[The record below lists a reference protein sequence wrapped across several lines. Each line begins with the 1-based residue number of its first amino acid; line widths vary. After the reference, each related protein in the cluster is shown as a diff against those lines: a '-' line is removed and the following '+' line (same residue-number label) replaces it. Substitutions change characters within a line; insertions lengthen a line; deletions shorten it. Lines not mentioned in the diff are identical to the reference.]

1 MVYKYKVMIALIQR
15 VSEASVSVKGKTV
28 VSIGKGLLVLLGMEK
43 NDSTQEAD
51 RIAEKLLRCRVF
63 EDDNGRLNLD
73 VSAING
79 EVLVVHNFTL
89 AADTKKGNRP
99 GFSTALEA
107 NKAEPLFDYLIQQL
121 ERSHPLIKQGI
132 FGANMQVKLVNDGPV
147 TISLKAHNP

>member
-79 EVLVVHNFTL
+79 EVLVVPNFTL

-121 ERSHPLIKQGI
+121 ERNHPLIKQGV
-132 FGANMQVKLVNDGPV
+132 FGANMQVNLVNDGPL

>member
-79 EVLVVHNFTL
+79 EVLVVPNFTL

-121 ERSHPLIKQGI
+121 EQW
-132 FGANMQVKLVNDGPV
+132 KLL
-147 TISLKAHNP
+147 S

>member
-1 MVYKYKVMIALIQR
+1 MVYKYKAMIALIQR
-15 VSEASVSVKGKTV
+15 VSEASVSVKEKTV

-79 EVLVVHNFTL
+79 EVLVVPNFTL

>member
-79 EVLVVHNFTL
+79 EVLVVPNFTL

-121 ERSHPLIKQGI
+121 KRSHPLIKQGV
-132 FGANMQVKLVNDGPV
+132 FGANMQVNLVNDGPV

>member
-79 EVLVVHNFTL
+79 EVLVVPNFTL

-107 NKAEPLFDYLIQQL
+107 NKAEPLFDYMIQQL

>member
-63 EDDNGRLNLD
+63 EDDSGRLNLD

-79 EVLVVHNFTL
+79 EVLVVPNFTL

>member
-1 MVYKYKVMIALIQR
+1 MVYKYKTMIALIQR

-79 EVLVVHNFTL
+79 EVLVVPNFTL

-121 ERSHPLIKQGI
+121 ERNHPLIKQGV

>member
-1 MVYKYKVMIALIQR
+1 MVYKYKAMIALIQR

-79 EVLVVHNFTL
+79 EVLVVPNFTL

-121 ERSHPLIKQGI
+121 ERNHPLIKQGI
-132 FGANMQVKLVNDGPV
+132 FGAKMQVNLVNDGPV

>member
-79 EVLVVHNFTL
+79 EVLVVPNFTL

-121 ERSHPLIKQGI
+121 ERSHPLIKQGV

>member
-15 VSEASVSVKGKTV
+15 VSEASVSVKEKTV

-79 EVLVVHNFTL
+79 EVLVVPNFTL

-121 ERSHPLIKQGI
+121 ERNHPLIKQGV

>member
-1 MVYKYKVMIALIQR
+1 MVYKYKTMIALIQR

-43 NDSTQEAD
+43 NDFTQEAD
-51 RIAEKLLRCRVF
+51 RIAEKLLHCRIF
-63 EDDNGRLNLD
+63 EDDEGRLNLD
-73 VSAING
+73 VITING
-79 EVLVVHNFTL
+79 EVLIVPNFTL

-99 GFSTALEA
+99 GFSTALEP
-107 NKAEPLFDYLIQQL
+107 NKAEPLFNYLIQQL
-121 ERSHPLIKQGI
+121 ERSYPLIKQGV

>member
-28 VSIGKGLLVLLGMEK
+28 VSIGNGLLVLLGMEK

-79 EVLVVHNFTL
+79 EVLVVPNFTL

>member
-73 VSAING
+73 VSAINV
-79 EVLVVHNFTL
+79 EVLVVPNFTL

>member
-1 MVYKYKVMIALIQR
+1 MVYKYKAMIALIQR
-15 VSEASVSVKGKTV
+15 VSEASVSVKEKTV

-63 EDDNGRLNLD
+63 EDGNGRLNLD

-79 EVLVVHNFTL
+79 EVLVVPNFTL

-121 ERSHPLIKQGI
+121 ERNHPLIKQGV

>member
-15 VSEASVSVKGKTV
+15 VSEASVSVKEKTV

-79 EVLVVHNFTL
+79 EVLVVPNFTL

-121 ERSHPLIKQGI
+121 ERNHPLIKQGV
-132 FGANMQVKLVNDGPV
+132 FGANMQVNLINDGPV
-147 TISLKAHNP
+147 TISLKAHIP

>member
-1 MVYKYKVMIALIQR
+1 MVYKYKTMIALIQR

-79 EVLVVHNFTL
+79 EVLVVPNFTL

-107 NKAEPLFDYLIQQL
+107 NKAEPLFDYLIKQL
-121 ERSHPLIKQGI
+121 ERNHPLIKQGV

>member
-28 VSIGKGLLVLLGMEK
+28 VSIGKGLLVLLGIEK

-79 EVLVVHNFTL
+79 EVLVVPNFTL

-121 ERSHPLIKQGI
+121 ERSHPLIKQGV
-132 FGANMQVKLVNDGPV
+132 FGANMQVNLVNDGPV

>member
-79 EVLVVHNFTL
+79 EVLVVPNFTL

-147 TISLKAHNP
+147 TISLKAPNP

>member
-15 VSEASVSVKGKTV
+15 VSKASVSVKGKTV
-28 VSIGKGLLVLLGMEK
+28 VSISKGLLVLLGMEK

-51 RIAEKLLRCRVF
+51 RIAEKLLYCRVF

-79 EVLVVHNFTL
+79 EVLVVPNFTL

-121 ERSHPLIKQGI
+121 ERNHPLIKQGI
-132 FGANMQVKLVNDGPV
+132 FGANMQVNLINDGPV